1 MSVVSSTSLTDTPSQ
16 REQGNIEIRMAGTK
30 AAASVP
36 SQRQIKGSVNT
47 LVHNYRTTVP
57 ARVKLIDAFLLF
69 FIITGVTIFAYRLVI
84 TSHPFNAFV
93 GG

>member
-1 MSVVSSTSLTDTPSQ
+1 MP
-16 REQGNIEIRMAGTK
+16 GTK
-30 AAASVP
+30 PAVPSVP
-36 SQRQIKGSVNT
+36 SQQQISGSVST

-69 FIITGVTIFAYRLVI
+69 FIVTGVTIFAYRLVV